1 MFVEIRRHHCRLP
14 EVKLTDSIETTEAVD
29 FRSAASGLIAIPVGS
44 TITELTYY
52 AAVAPGVPPLP
63 LHDAAGSAVVQAV
76 AAGGTYVLPEACF
89 GAGVLAITADAAGA
103 VAVSL
108 KG

>member
-1 MFVEIRRHHCRLP
+1 MFVEIRRHHCRLSA
-14 EVKLTDSIETTEAVD
+14 VALTESIETTESVD
-29 FRSAASGLIAIPVGS
+29 FREAAGGLIAIPVGS
-44 TITELTYY
+44 SITELTYY
-52 AAVAPGVPPLP
+52 AAVAPGVTPLP
-63 LHDAAGSAVVQAV
+63 LFDASGAAVVQTV

-89 GAGVLAITADAAGA
+89 GAGLLAIAADAAGT